1 MRRPLSD
8 YLLLGLAVS
17 AFAAAAA
24 LAQAPAHAPTAK
36 PAATSPVKAPPAPS
50 PEARTQFL
58 EAVQKGRAGDL
69 APLIKLAEAGN
80 AGAQTELGNIY
91 FRGVDGKPD
100 LRAARKWFEKAAAQ
114 KHPQACRTLGEMV
127 MKGQGGKKDKKKAM
141 QLWFDA
147 EKAGDPLAP
156 ILVADQMFSDI
167 TGGQTPRTGQF
178 AFKGGIPAADV
189 DVAIDWYK
197 EALKRDPRPDARQ
210 RAQVAINALQTF
222 QSAAQVKVDKTK
234 K

>member
-1 MRRPLSD
+1 MRRPFSD
-8 YLLLGLAVS
+8 YLLLGLAAI

-24 LAQAPAHAPTAK
+24 LAQAQTPTSAPATPPAKTAA
-36 PAATSPVKAPPAPS
+36 PAAAPS
-50 PEARTQFL
+50 AEYLAAVEKART
-58 EAVQKGRAGDL
+58 GDR
-69 APLIKLAEAGN
+69 APLTAIAEAGN
-80 AGAQTELGNIY
+80 ADAQVELGNIE
-91 FRGVDGKPD
+91 FRGEGGQVPNLK
-100 LRAARKWFEKAAAQ
+100 AARKWYEKAAAQ

-178 AFKGGIPAADV
+178 AFRGGIPAGDV
-189 DVAIDWYK
+189 DVAMDWYK

-210 RAQVAINALQTF
+210 RAQVALNALQTF
-222 QSAAQVKVDKTK
+222 QSAAQVKVDKK